1 VTFEITETVAMQD
14 AEKTTAMIHHFQSL
28 GFDVAIDDFG
38 TGYSSLA
45 YLQQFRSKQLK
56 MDKFFTQGLDHH
68 GEEGLALVTAIIALA
83 HSLKMDVVAEGV
95 ETSSQLEHLQA
106 LACDHVQ
113 GFLLSRPL
121 NTMDFEDLLRTHWE
135 CVPGGL
141 PEDVAS
147 RRT

>member
-1 VTFEITETVAMQD
+1 
-14 AEKTTAMIHHFQSL
+14 
-28 GFDVAIDDFG
+28 
-38 TGYSSLA
+38 
-45 YLQQFRSKQLK
+45 

-113 GFLLSRPL
+113 GFLLSQPL

-135 CVPGGL
+135 CVPDG
-141 PEDVAS
+141 PMDAAAS
-147 RRT
+147 RQT